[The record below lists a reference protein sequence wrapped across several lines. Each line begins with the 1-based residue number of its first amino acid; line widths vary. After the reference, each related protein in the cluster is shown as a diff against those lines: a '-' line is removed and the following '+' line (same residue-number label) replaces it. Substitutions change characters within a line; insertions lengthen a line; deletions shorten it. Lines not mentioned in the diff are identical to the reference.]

1 MNTQRTATN
10 WPDLTGRID
19 GREHILPVR
28 VYYEDTDFSGVVYHA
43 AYLKFMERGRT
54 ELLRLRGVHH
64 NELDSGLHGERLA
77 FAVRHMDIDFL
88 KPARIDDVLEV
99 HTDISEVKGVRMFM
113 NQRVMRGDEV
123 LIKASVTA
131 VAISAGGKPRRLPR
145 ELVAQMQ
152 GGQTQYSSRKITN
165 IHSK

>member
-1 MNTQRTATN
+1 MSDKKTEAN

-19 GREHILPVR
+19 GSEHILPVR

-54 ELLRLRGVHH
+54 ELLRMRGVHH
-64 NELDSGLHGERLA
+64 HELDSGMHGERLA

-99 HTDISEVKGVRMFM
+99 HTDIGEVKGARLFIS
-113 NQRVMRGDEV
+113 QHIMRGDEV
-123 LIKASVTA
+123 LNKARVTA
-131 VAISAGGKPRRLPR
+131 VAISADGKPRRLPKD
-145 ELVAQMQ
+145 LVAQMN
-152 GGQTQYSSRKITN
+152 GE
-165 IHSK
+165 

>member
-1 MNTQRTATN
+1 MNTKKTEAN

-19 GREHILPVR
+19 GNEHILPVR

-54 ELLRLRGVHH
+54 ELLRMRGVHH
-64 NELDSGLHGERLA
+64 HELDSGMHGERLA

-99 HTDISEVKGVRMFM
+99 HTDISEVKGVRMFIS
-113 NQRVMRGDEV
+113 QRVMRGDEV
-123 LIKASVTA
+123 LIKARVTA
-131 VAISAGGKPRRLPR
+131 VAISADGKPRRLPKD
-145 ELVAQMQ
+145 LIAQMN
-152 GGQTQYSSRKITN
+152 GE
-165 IHSK
+165 

>member
-1 MNTQRTATN
+1 MSQKKTETN

-19 GREHILPVR
+19 GTEHILPVR

-54 ELLRLRGVHH
+54 ELLRMLGVHH
-64 NELDSGLHGERLA
+64 HELDAGKHGEPLA

-99 HTDISEVKGVRMFM
+99 YTDISEVKGVRLFIS
-113 NQRVMRGDEV
+113 QRVMRGDEI

-131 VAISAGGKPRRLPR
+131 VAISAEGKPRRLPT
-145 ELVAQMQ
+145 ELIAQMK
-152 GGQTQYSSRKITN
+152 GE
-165 IHSK
+165 

>member
-1 MNTQRTATN
+1 M
-10 WPDLTGRID
+10 
-19 GREHILPVR
+19 R

-64 NELDSGLHGERLA
+64 HELDSGMHGERLA

-99 HTDISEVKGVRMFM
+99 HTDISEVKGVRMFIS
-113 NQRVMRGDEV
+113 QRVMRGDEV
-123 LIKASVTA
+123 LIKARVTA
-131 VAISAGGKPRRLPR
+131 VAISANGKPRRLPKD
-145 ELVAQMQ
+145 LVAQMN
-152 GGQTQYSSRKITN
+152 GE
-165 IHSK
+165 